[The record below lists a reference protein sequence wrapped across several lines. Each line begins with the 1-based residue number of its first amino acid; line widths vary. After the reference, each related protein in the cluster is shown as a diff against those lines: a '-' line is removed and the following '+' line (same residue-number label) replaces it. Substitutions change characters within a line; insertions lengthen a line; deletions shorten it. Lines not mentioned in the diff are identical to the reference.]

1 MWDVPCVCVCRYQRL
16 LRNLNKPINPC
27 RSRRL
32 YFLLRCPE
40 RPCPHIYCFFYYE
53 HQRFLS
59 NKERA
64 YVAAWGR
71 QGKSAS
77 PSVFYQSA
85 PPFFKK
91 PLVATVHVLD
101 RRDSSHKWRWSF
113 FRKVHSAGADRLD
126 TECGCRWVTCI
137 HRRRVASMLL
147 AVSPLLPWWH
157 VNQMSIR
164 CQSKPNVQLSPEQHH
179 QRRSAC
185 KKLTIPTVFWSIISN
200 NRCIL
205 WYIFFLGEWKPPE
218 LQQQVLLSLIIF
230 TIKCENRHKAQNKSS
245 LCFLV
250 SSKQSKKNPQNL
262 YLYHNWQR
270 KS

>member
-1 MWDVPCVCVCRYQRL
+1 MFRVCVCRYQRL
-16 LRNLNKPINPC
+16 LWNLNKPINPC

-85 PPFFKK
+85 PLFFKK

-101 RRDSSHKWRWSF
+101 RRDSSHKWKWSF
-113 FRKVHSAGADRLD
+113 FRKVHFAGADWLD

-179 QRRSAC
+179 QRLSAC
-185 KKLTIPTVFWSIISN
+185 KKLTIPTVFWSIIPN

-205 WYIFFLGEWKPPE
+205 WYIFFWENGNHQSCNNKYFYRWLFSRSSVKIATKPK
-218 LQQQVLLSLIIF
+218 
-230 TIKCENRHKAQNKSS
+230 TKAPS
-245 LCFLV
+245 V
-250 SSKQSKKNPQNL
+250 SSSPANSPKKTQ
-262 YLYHNWQR
+262 
-270 KS
+270 KSLFTS

>member
-1 MWDVPCVCVCRYQRL
+1 MKPKQTNQSVPIEATVLSATLPWASV
-16 LRNLNKPINPC
+16 
-27 RSRRL
+27 ST
-32 YFLLRCPE
+32 F
-40 RPCPHIYCFFYYE
+40 CFFYHE

-91 PLVATVHVLD
+91 PLVATAHVLD

-126 TECGCRWVTCI
+126 TECSCRWVTCI

-157 VNQMSIR
+157 VNQMSI
-164 CQSKPNVQLSPEQHH
+164 KT
-179 QRRSAC
+179 QRAAFPWAAPSSVPFC
-185 KKLTIPTVFWSIISN
+185 
-200 NRCIL
+200 
-205 WYIFFLGEWKPPE
+205 
-218 LQQQVLLSLIIF
+218 LQETDNTDSLL
-230 TIKCENRHKAQNKSS
+230 EHNP
-245 LCFLV
+245 
-250 SSKQSKKNPQNL
+250 KQ
-262 YLYHNWQR
+262 
-270 KS
+270 

>member
-1 MWDVPCVCVCRYQRL
+1 MICSRSLICSPSFFNEKLCCEMFRVCVCRYQHL
-16 LRNLNKPINPC
+16 LWNLNKPINPC

-91 PLVATVHVLD
+91 PLVATAHVLD

-113 FRKVHSAGADRLD
+113 FRKVHSAGAVDWILS
-126 TECGCRWVTCI
+126 
-137 HRRRVASMLL
+137 VAAGEWRAFIAGVLL
-147 AVSPLLPWWH
+147 A
-157 VNQMSIR
+157 
-164 CQSKPNVQLSPEQHH
+164 C
-179 QRRSAC
+179 
-185 KKLTIPTVFWSIISN
+185 
-200 NRCIL
+200 
-205 WYIFFLGEWKPPE
+205 Y
-218 LQQQVLLSLIIF
+218 
-230 TIKCENRHKAQNKSS
+230 
-245 LCFLV
+245 
-250 SSKQSKKNPQNL
+250 
-262 YLYHNWQR
+262 
-270 KS
+270 